1 MLEQPILSEL
11 YKLVPQINAQWEI
24 YFLRKKSHIIEGK
37 DLEIERKKT
46 SFRTS
51 FSIRVVKDSRAGFA
65 NCSIIEKIPEA
76 FNIALELAK
85 HSEPDEFINIPKPS
99 EIKPLS
105 VFDDKIAN
113 INGAI
118 SDFLIIMQRSAFF
131 DKRIKK
137 LRNAEINLS
146 IYEIGIIN
154 SEGLAISNPFT
165 SISAHIISIAE
176 EEKNSQ
182 MGWAYKAERFLKNID
197 FEGIGKEASKK
208 ALMLLNPK
216 KISPF
221 KGWILLEPSVAS
233 EFLELVCQSL
243 SAENFQL
250 GRSIFIDKM
259 NEIVINEDLDI
270 IDNGTIP
277 ERFGSTPFDA
287 EGVPTYKK
295 TLIERGVLKS
305 LMHNSYTAKRW
316 GMKNSTGNAIR
327 TERGISVGPTNL
339 YIESSLTQRSFNEL
353 LENIDKGIYILEVM
367 GMHTANPVSG
377 DFSVGVS
384 GIYIEKGELKYPVKE
399 SVISGNVSQIFK
411 NIKAV
416 GKDLTFYGNIGTPTL
431 LVEGIDI
438 SG

>member
-11 YKLVPQINAQWEI
+11 YKLAPQINAQWEI
-24 YFLRKKSHIIEGK
+24 YFLRAKSHIIEGK
-37 DLEIERKKT
+37 DLKIDRKKT
-46 SFRTS
+46 SFVNS
-51 FSIRVVKDSRAGFA
+51 FSIRVIKDSKAGFA
-65 NCSIIEKIPEA
+65 NCRSIEKIPEA
-76 FNIALELAK
+76 FNIAIELSK
-85 HSEPDEFINIPKPS
+85 HSKPDEFIHLPQPL

-105 VFDDKIAN
+105 VFDDNITK

-118 SDFLIIMQRSAFF
+118 SDFLISMQRSALF

-137 LRNAEINLS
+137 LRNAEINVS
-146 IYEIGIIN
+146 TYEIGIIN

-176 EEKNSQ
+176 EENSQ
-182 MGWAYKAERFLKNID
+182 MSWAYRAERFLKNID
-197 FEGIGKEASKK
+197 FEEIGKEASKK

-221 KGWILLEPSVAS
+221 KGWILLEPYVAS
-233 EFLELVCQSL
+233 EFLELICQSL

-250 GRSIFIDKM
+250 GKSIFINKM
-259 NEIVINEDLDI
+259 NEIVMNEALDI
-270 IDNGTIP
+270 IDNGVIP

-287 EGVPTYKK
+287 EGVPTNKK
-295 TLIERGVLKS
+295 TLIEKGVLKS
-305 LMHNSYTAKRW
+305 LMHNSYTARRW

-327 TERGISVGPTNL
+327 NERGISVGPTNL
-339 YIESSLTQRSFNEL
+339 YIESNLPQSSFDDL
-353 LENIDKGIYILEVM
+353 LKFIDKGIYILEVM

-377 DFSVGVS
+377 DFSVGIAGV
-384 GIYIEKGELKYPVKE
+384 YIEKGELKYPVKE
-399 SVISGNVSQIFK
+399 AIISGNVSQIFK
-411 NIKAV
+411 NIKAL
-416 GKDLTFYGNIGTPTL
+416 GQDLTFYRNIGTPTL